1 MSAEEAKSG
10 GGGGGGGAQPDG
22 EVKLTP
28 KQLRLLEREKAAK
41 AKVEAEAAKAASSS
55 SYGELRMVQSTEITG
70 RTWIRC
76 VVALYLP

>member
-41 AKVEAEAAKAASSS
+41 AKGVSLTDISRLSNSYTGAAS
-55 SYGELRMVQSTEITG
+55 GP
-70 RTWIRC
+70 
-76 VVALYLP
+76 ALNIA